1 MIFPGRALWTYGH
14 QNKPVC
20 IDRVRDIPDI
30 GPSVTLDLGNIGQ
43 AANREP
49 KELSLQGP
57 GNRLPNRR
65 LSNAR
70 RSDETDDLAL
80 YSSAKLPDC
89 QKLQDP
95 VLDILQ
101 SVVVL
106 IQDVLGI
113 GYRIVLLGVL
123 PPRYL
128 RRALDMRGQI
138 H

>member
-1 MIFPGRALWTYGH
+1 M
-14 QNKPVC
+14 
-20 IDRVRDIPDI
+20 
-30 GPSVTLDLGNIGQ
+30 TLDLGNIGQ

-49 KELSLQGP
+49 EELSLQGP

-65 LSNAR
+65 LSNTR

-80 YSSAKLPDC
+80 YSSTKLPDC

-128 RRALDMRGQI
+128 RRVLDMRG
-138 H
+138 